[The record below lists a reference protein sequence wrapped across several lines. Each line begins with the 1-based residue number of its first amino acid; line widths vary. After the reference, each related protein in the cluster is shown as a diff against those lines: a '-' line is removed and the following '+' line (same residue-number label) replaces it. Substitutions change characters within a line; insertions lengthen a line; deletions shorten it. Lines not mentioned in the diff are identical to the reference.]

1 MWPLQ
6 IFSGGRSSTSA
17 CGAGPS
23 SLPSSPARGAGGI
36 SGGAGAGS
44 SGSAGFRKS
53 ASPRGGSGGRVG
65 LAPLSMPDD
74 LAVESAPPTG
84 ADFGPSSPLAGST
97 VREIRQRPLD
107 IDKEIP
113 LLFVDDG
120 PSAEAPLPYAV
131 AAAAIAPGEGG
142 VLAGVG
148 ASRQASANAIGSLA
162 STSSPHMNT
171 RDAGTVEIPQCV
183 VTEGW
188 EAPLAARKFKRP
200 AHMIRFRSQ
209 PSYNVVEYELDDED
223 LAWLAVFNQG
233 SRQPLLDEEQLEVLL
248 DTLEK
253 ASFKALHST
262 SSQRL
267 LLASHVPLPMMAP
280 AHPKPVSPKLPRHP
294 KLDRPPP
301 PTDLELANS
310 PVGMCRRSPQKLPR
324 HPKPDRPPPPTDL
337 ELANLPAGL
346 CRRYQQGKCHKG
358 RSCKWKHETWSEL
371 AARWERW
378 QIPDGACGGAAG
390 SSTAAPAAAFAYA
403 RASASVSGS
412 ATRSAISQIEC
423 LSTKVEDD
431 SLSSLFASELGVVS
445 ALELVPPALVARAA
459 ALCADV
465 ANGDAA
471 MLFNGMDGNF
481 VLDGLSEFG
490 APSEEADSASANG
503 QGTFTAAG
511 GASVPVAGHGADP
524 SGFDGDGDAVLLN
537 LAGAGSSSDGAAGA
551 ADGAAMGLGDLA
563 AGSGFGFGFSAD
575 ASGELVDGQISSR
588 GPDIISSGEFA
599 DGLALNKS
607 RFVVIKMDG
616 AATMKAEA
624 ADGDGESSTVIKLE
638 GLQDDGTSSGL
649 VSSRQQPECG
659 AGPSSSELLLPL
671 ADGEGSADA
680 LATTALSTTTTAGIP
695 SEPSAEPESS
705 HVEGGALAASSLGIV
720 EGTENNEYGVARVS
734 VRELLR
740 LHCNAARVQTAVY
753 EHWLLKRRR
762 DKEQLPLLNRLR
774 QEAAQMRARQAH
786 LSLAHADVLGLR
798 LHLQRVRRL
807 LALVKRREKLKAQI
821 SALGQAHFE
830 AEVKLLRKSGQ
841 GASPKAGG
849 RGRGKG
855 AKAEAKEAMESKRSR
870 HKRKRF
876 EEAAPAE
883 ETAEEEMEL
892 EAEGGEEEEEEG
904 EGGEG
909 GEEEGGEE
917 EGEEEG
923 DGGEEEGEYE
933 DEYDGED
940 EGYEEGVEEEEAYDG
955 EVGEDGAEEGE
966 EEGESEDACGEG
978 YAEDDEEGF
987 LKDDEAARDE
997 ECEAVDE
1004 DDRGAMRR
1012 SSRARS

>member
-6 IFSGGRSSTSA
+6 IFSGGRSSASA

-23 SLPSSPARGAGGI
+23 SLPSSPTRGAGGI

-44 SGSAGFRKS
+44 SGKS

-84 ADFGPSSPLAGST
+84 ADFGPGSPLAGST
-97 VREIRQRPLD
+97 VREIRARPLD

-120 PSAEAPLPYAV
+120 PSAEAPSPYAA

-142 VLAGVG
+142 VLAGVS
-148 ASRQASANAIGSLA
+148 ASRQASANAVGSRV
-162 STSSPHMNT
+162 STSSPHMST

-209 PSYNVVEYELDDED
+209 PSQNVVEYELDDED

-253 ASFKALHST
+253 ASFKALHSA
-262 SSQRL
+262 SGQRL
-267 LLASHVPLPMMAP
+267 LLASHAPLPMMAP
-280 AHPKPVSPKLPRHP
+280 VHPKLVSPKLPRHP

-324 HPKPDRPPPPTDL
+324 HPKLDRPPPPTDL

-378 QIPDGACGGAAG
+378 QIPDSACGGAAG
-390 SSTAAPAAAFAYA
+390 SSTAAPAAASACA
-403 RASASVSGS
+403 LASASGSGS
-412 ATRSAISQIEC
+412 TTKSAISQIEC
-423 LSTKVEDD
+423 LSTKAEDD

-445 ALELVPPALVARAA
+445 ALELMPPALVARAA

-490 APSEEADSASANG
+490 APSEEADCASANG
-503 QGTFTAAG
+503 LGTVTAAG
-511 GASVPVAGHGADP
+511 GASAPVAGHGALC
-524 SGFDGDGDAVLLN
+524 GFDGDGDGVLLN

-551 ADGAAMGLGDLA
+551 ADGAAMGHGDLA
-563 AGSGFGFGFSAD
+563 AGSGFGSGFSAD
-575 ASGELVDGQISSR
+575 ASGELADGQISSR
-588 GPDIISSGEFA
+588 RPGIISSGELA

-607 RFVVIKMDG
+607 RSVVIKMDG

-638 GLQDDGTSSGL
+638 ALQDDGASSGPL
-649 VSSRQQPECG
+649 SSRQQPECG
-659 AGPSSSELLLPL
+659 AGPSSELRLPL
-671 ADGEGSADA
+671 AGGEGSADA
-680 LATTALSTTTTAGIP
+680 LTSTALSTTTTAGMP
-695 SEPSAEPESS
+695 SEPSAEPQSS
-705 HVEGGALAASSLGIV
+705 HGEGGALAASSLGVV
-720 EGTENNEYGVARVS
+720 EGTENNEYGVPRVS

-774 QEAAQMRARQAH
+774 QEAEQMRARQAH
-786 LSLAHADVLGLR
+786 LSLAHTDVLGLR
-798 LHLQRVRRL
+798 LHLQRVRQL

-849 RGRGKG
+849 RGKGKG
-855 AKAEAKEAMESKRSR
+855 AKVDTKVAVDGNHSQ
-870 HKRKRF
+870 HKRKRA

-892 EAEGGEEEEEEG
+892 EAEGGEEEEEG
-904 EGGEG
+904 EEEG

-917 EGEEEG
+917 EEEGEGGEEEG
-923 DGGEEEGEYE
+923 DEEEGEYE
-933 DEYDGED
+933 EEYEGED
-940 EGYEEGVEEEEAYDG
+940 EGYEEGVEEEEAYHGDG
-955 EVGEDGAEEGE
+955 GEDGAEEGE
-966 EEGESEDACGEG
+966 EEGEGEDACGEG

-997 ECEAVDE
+997 ECEAVDV
-1004 DDRGAMRR
+1004 DDRGAVRR

>member
-6 IFSGGRSSTSA
+6 IFSGGRSSASA

-23 SLPSSPARGAGGI
+23 SLPSSPTRGAGGI
-36 SGGAGAGS
+36 SGGAGACS
-44 SGSAGFRKS
+44 SGKS

-84 ADFGPSSPLAGST
+84 ADFGPGSPLAGST
-97 VREIRQRPLD
+97 VREIRARPLD

-120 PSAEAPLPYAV
+120 PLAEAPSPYAA

-142 VLAGVG
+142 VLAGVS
-148 ASRQASANAIGSLA
+148 ASRQASANAIGSRV
-162 STSSPHMNT
+162 STSSPHMST

-209 PSYNVVEYELDDED
+209 PSQNVVEYELDDED

-253 ASFKALHST
+253 ASFKALHSA
-262 SSQRL
+262 SGQRL
-267 LLASHVPLPMMAP
+267 LLASHAPLPMMAP
-280 AHPKPVSPKLPRHP
+280 VHPKLVSPKLPRHP
-294 KLDRPPP
+294 KL
-301 PTDLELANS
+301 
-310 PVGMCRRSPQKLPR
+310 
-324 HPKPDRPPPPTDL
+324 DRPPPPTDL

-378 QIPDGACGGAAG
+378 QIPDSACGGAAG
-390 SSTAAPAAAFAYA
+390 SSTAEPAAASACA
-403 RASASVSGS
+403 LASASGSGS
-412 ATRSAISQIEC
+412 TTKSAISQIEC
-423 LSTKVEDD
+423 LSTKAEDD

-445 ALELVPPALVARAA
+445 ALELMPPALVARAA

-490 APSEEADSASANG
+490 APSEEADCASANG
-503 QGTFTAAG
+503 LCTVTAAG
-511 GASVPVAGHGADP
+511 GASASVAGHGALC
-524 SGFDGDGDAVLLN
+524 GFDGDGDGVLLN

-551 ADGAAMGLGDLA
+551 ADGAAMGHGDLA
-563 AGSGFGFGFSAD
+563 AGSGFGSGFSAD
-575 ASGELVDGQISSR
+575 ASGELADGQISSR
-588 GPDIISSGEFA
+588 RPGIISSGELA

-607 RFVVIKMDG
+607 RSVVIKMDG

-638 GLQDDGTSSGL
+638 ALQDDGASSGPL
-649 VSSRQQPECG
+649 SSRQQPECG
-659 AGPSSSELLLPL
+659 AGPSSELRLPL

-680 LATTALSTTTTAGIP
+680 LTTTALSTTTTAGIP
-695 SEPSAEPESS
+695 SEPSAEPQSS
-705 HVEGGALAASSLGIV
+705 HGEGGALAASSLGVV
-720 EGTENNEYGVARVS
+720 EGTENNEYGVPRVS

-774 QEAAQMRARQAH
+774 QEAEQMRARQAH
-786 LSLAHADVLGLR
+786 LSLAHTDVLGLR
-798 LHLQRVRRL
+798 LHLQRVRQL

-849 RGRGKG
+849 RGKGKG
-855 AKAEAKEAMESKRSR
+855 AKVDTKVAVEGNHSQ
-870 HKRKRF
+870 HKRKRA

-892 EAEGGEEEEEEG
+892 EAEGGEEEEEG
-904 EGGEG
+904 E
-909 GEEEGGEE
+909 
-917 EGEEEG
+917 
-923 DGGEEEGEYE
+923 GGEEEGEYE
-933 DEYDGED
+933 EEYEGED
-940 EGYEEGVEEEEAYDG
+940 EGYEEGVEEEEAYHGDG
-955 EVGEDGAEEGE
+955 GEDGAEEGE
-966 EEGESEDACGEG
+966 EEGEGEDACGEG

-997 ECEAVDE
+997 EYEAVDV
-1004 DDRGAMRR
+1004 DDRGAVRR